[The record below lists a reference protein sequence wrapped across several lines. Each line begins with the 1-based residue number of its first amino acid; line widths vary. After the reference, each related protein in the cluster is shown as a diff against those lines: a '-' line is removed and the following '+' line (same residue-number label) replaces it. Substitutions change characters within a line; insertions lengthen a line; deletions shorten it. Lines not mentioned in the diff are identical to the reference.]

1 MGLLALAGV
10 DPAQFRQNLIFND
23 ASGAPVGVLVKTRNT
38 WNDIS
43 PRAVLDYKFT
53 PDVMGYV
60 SVTKGYKA
68 GGYNSVQIGSH
79 FAPEKVIN
87 YEAGIK
93 TVFPEHNLLLN
104 ASTYYY
110 RYNNRQSLTLDPN
123 SAGSGVPRYLVSSS
137 DQEAKGLELELQ
149 WQPVEALQLG
159 INAAYID
166 ATYRHDIA
174 PSGANLDGEPTG
186 EPKYSYAAH
195 LAYTWHHVAGG
206 DVTFDLSHA
215 YRGKSRCNSDSRL
228 QGTCQVSPNF
238 SVGAAQ
244 QRTDAR
250 LGWDAAHDRWG
261 VALYASNL
269 FNQRYVTGVSNI
281 TESVFGTPYASI
293 TPPRMW
299 GVELH
304 ARF

>member
-1 MGLLALAGV
+1 
-10 DPAQFRQNLIFND
+10 
-23 ASGAPVGVLVKTRNT
+23 
-38 WNDIS
+38 
-43 PRAVLDYKFT
+43 
-53 PDVMGYV
+53 
-60 SVTKGYKA
+60 
-68 GGYNSVQIGSH
+68 
-79 FAPEKVIN
+79 
-87 YEAGIK
+87 
-93 TVFPEHNLLLN
+93 
-104 ASTYYY
+104 
-110 RYNNRQSLTLDPN
+110 
-123 SAGSGVPRYLVSSS
+123 
-137 DQEAKGLELELQ
+137 
-149 WQPVEALQLG
+149 
-159 INAAYID
+159 
-166 ATYRHDIA
+166 
-174 PSGANLDGEPTG
+174 
-186 EPKYSYAAH
+186 
-195 LAYTWHHVAGG
+195 VAGG